1 MAQGQDSEIGHG
13 ILHVT
18 QELPCG
24 CAGSPVSSRYVDRW
38 KVTNVTLCRNGASCK
53 ALGRFGD
60 VFYQFSVTLGD
71 AVVLE
76 RITEVVPWQLRARIG
91 HCIAILIRLII
102 GMVDVPLAS
111 VYLSF
116 EGGPCV
122 YRDQPVVGAL
132 YTSLDTAISLYATI
146 MTFLVLTWELRNREQ
161 EGSIPVH
168 RYHYIT
174 IVTRYTAPVFCLT
187 VVNMIGTI
195 GNGSVSGWQEMCI
208 LYMIDLSTIP
218 LFFIERPQL
227 VLCPASR
234 NSLAHR

>member
-1 MAQGQDSEIGHG
+1 MTMH
-13 ILHVT
+13 
-18 QELPCG
+18 
-24 CAGSPVSSRYVDRW
+24 
-38 KVTNVTLCRNGASCK
+38 RNGASCK

-76 RITEVVPWQLRARIG
+76 RITEVVSWKVQAQIC
-91 HCIAILIRLII
+91 HFIVILVRLII

-122 YRDQPVVGAL
+122 YKDQPVVGVL

-146 MTFLVLTWELRNREQ
+146 MTFLVLSQELRKRGQ
-161 EGSIPVH
+161 EGSMHVH

-174 IVTRYTAPVFCLT
+174 IAARYTAPVFCLT
-187 VVNMIGTI
+187 LVNLMGTI
-195 GNGSVSGWQEMCI
+195 ENGFVSGRHGMFI
-208 LYMIDLSTIP
+208 FYMIDHLT
-218 LFFIERPQL
+218 
-227 VLCPASR
+227 ASFLNR
-234 NSLAHR
+234 AFTTCSMSR